1 MSSKAQN
8 TSVLVKE
15 PMQVI
20 EVPDK
25 KIIAVETEEEKQKR
39 SEKAEESKEVDEE
52 NQNKPLET
60 DMDVTMSEEIA
71 SNNET

>member
-1 MSSKAQN
+1 
-8 TSVLVKE
+8 
-15 PMQVI
+15 MQVI

-52 NQNKPLET
+52 NQKKPLET